1 MEGFLVFT
9 DILENIAIIIASLSA
24 VYGANKGWKAYIK
37 KKQNELIIEVLE
49 YFCRA
54 RDAFRR
60 IRSPFSPA
68 GEGETRPQGKT
79 ESKQEKEI
87 YDRVYVPIERYKKEE
102 AIFQR
107 LESLKYKFIANFGKE
122 SAQPFT
128 KLFNSL
134 NKIFLASN
142 VLRTSWI
149 QQGRRFPSEE
159 AFQDHLERMH
169 KYEGIFWEGAE
180 DPDKFGQEIEATI
193 DEIEVISEKLMKKI

>member
-1 MEGFLVFT
+1 MKDFLVFT

-24 VYGANKGWKAYIK
+24 VYGGSKGWEVYRK
-37 KKQNELIIEVLE
+37 KKQNDLIVEVLE
-49 YFCRA
+49 YFYRA
-54 RDAFRR
+54 RDALRR
-60 IRSPFSPA
+60 IRNPFLYV
-68 GEGETRPQGKT
+68 GEGGTRERRET
-79 ESKQEKEI
+79 ESEQEKEI
-87 YDRVYVPIERYKKEE
+87 YDRVYVPMERYKKEE
-102 AIFQR
+102 AIFQK

-122 SAQPFT
+122 SAEPFT
-128 KLFNSL
+128 KLFNAL

-142 VLRTSWI
+142 ILRTAWI
-149 QQGRRFPSEE
+149 QQGRRFPSDE